1 MMPAVTGLH
10 FFFMIKPVKMFK
22 SELDKQGLPP
32 LYQDARL
39 KTCDP
44 DNHFASVAA
53 HKSKT

>member
-1 MMPAVTGLH
+1 
-10 FFFMIKPVKMFK
+10 MFK

-53 HKSKT
+53 HKSKTEDRSVV